1 MCTYNIHL
9 TDKLPVVLMENIHS
23 PLNCFQQML
32 GFIFH
37 NCDPFMDQDPI
48 SHGTGGT
55 TRESLFPET
64 QQSKQPLLMHIISA
78 FLCVSKLILTWT
90 GKQTRPKSGRKLLQ

>member
-1 MCTYNIHL
+1 MKGGCFMCTYNIHL

-37 NCDPFMDQDPI
+37 NWDPFMDQDPI
-48 SHGTGGT
+48 SHGTGWT
-55 TRESLFPET
+55 TRESLFPEM
-64 QQSKQPLLMHIISA
+64 QQSKQPLLMHIVSA
-78 FLCVSKLILTWT
+78 FFVCVQIDTDLDWKANKT
-90 GKQTRPKSGRKLLQ
+90 